1 MQRAIIC
8 REDQYLRYHFGVS
21 PVAVVQAAGH
31 NLFGRERNT
40 GASTITVQV
49 ARLLGPRART
59 FGNKTLEIL
68 RAVQLEA
75 HYSRA
80 EILQLYLNLVPC
92 SNIEGVKSPALLYF

>member
-1 MQRAIIC
+1 MPALQRAIIC
-8 REDQYLRYHFGVS
+8 REDQYFRHHFGVN

-31 NLFGRERNT
+31 NLFGRGRNT

-49 ARLLGPRART
+49 ARLLEPKART

-75 HYSRA
+75 HYNKA
-80 EILQLYLNLVPC
+80 EILQFYLN
-92 SNIEGVKSPALLYF
+92 